1 MSWQEVLFLILGL
14 LAGIGLGIL
23 IGRYLM
29 PAPDNTG
36 ARAIEKEDAADA
48 KADAARQKIDDDLA
62 QKVEETR
69 EADAK
74 ELTDALN
81 KDFSDPP
88 PGV

>member
-1 MSWQEVLFLILGL
+1 MTWQETLFLILCL
-14 LAGIGLGIL
+14 LAGVGLGFL
-23 IGRYLM
+23 LGYLFASM
-29 PAPDNTG
+29 SSPAA

-48 KADAARQKIDDDLA
+48 KADAARQKVDDDLA
-62 QKVEETR
+62 KVVDETR
-69 EADAK
+69 QADEK

>member
-1 MSWQEVLFLILGL
+1 MTWLEALYLILGL
-14 LAGIGLGIL
+14 LSGGGIGFA
-23 IGRYLM
+23 IGRYVV

-62 QKVEETR
+62 AKIEETR
-69 EADAK
+69 QADAK
-74 ELTDALN
+74 ELADALN